1 MLTLLSV
8 QPRGKHCIIVLNK
21 VKLSYILI
29 LLKSCISSTFVGHLF
44 PLVTSLNRVGLV
56 LNLKISILQIFFNIY
71 LLVIA

>member
-29 LLKSCISSTFVGHLF
+29 LLKSCISSTFVGHLI
-44 PLVTSLNRVGLV
+44 PPVTSLNRVGLV
-56 LNLKISILQIFFNIY
+56 LNLKISILQIFFLIY
-71 LLVIA
+71 TY